1 MSEVR
6 GYKVFNHDW
15 TCSPDGKPYQ
25 YTCPGIFTINDFP
38 IPCKRGFHFCK
49 RAIDCFNHYD
59 FDPENKIAEVIAIGE
74 VIKEGDKCCTNKLQI
89 VREISWSELLA
100 LVNAGQKCTGL
111 GNSGRYNS
119 GDWNSGDWNSGD
131 CNSGRYN
138 SGSYNSGDY
147 NSGDWN
153 SGRYNSGDWNSGNC
167 NSGRYNSGDW
177 NCTCYSNG
185 VFCTEVPKILLFNKP
200 SEFTYQKWC
209 ETDACFILNKLG
221 KLLNIWVLEVEM
233 TDSEKIAHPEYK
245 TAGGYLKTLNMF
257 DSCKQRWDRLSDYE
271 KDIIKAI
278 PNFDPEIFKKI
289 TGIEV

>member
-111 GNSGRYNS
+111 G
-119 GDWNSGDWNSGD
+119 
-131 CNSGRYN
+131 
-138 SGSYNSGDY
+138 
-147 NSGDWN
+147 
-153 SGRYNSGDWNSGNC
+153 